1 MTSGDGYTWR
11 NITTGSECSAGVEL
25 SAELPLPGFQPSPS
39 VGEEREETRPAG
51 EKKLEKKLVAS
62 KKAGKLAMQAG
73 GLWSPDRL
81 TRTSI
86 SNTWNAR
93 TPLDFPRNPIRP
105 VLAWVPR
112 VY

>member
-1 MTSGDGYTWR
+1 MVTRGGILRPPAPAPSG
-11 NITTGSECSAGVEL
+11 AGVEP
-25 SAELPLPGFQPSPS
+25 SAELALPGFQPSPS

-86 SNTWNAR
+86 STRGMRA
-93 TPLDFPRNPIRP
+93 PL
-105 VLAWVPR
+105 
-112 VY
+112 